1 MNSVLDEVSKD
12 EYIEDLDG
20 SGEINPLGLSVEE
33 FLIAKTMADRFPQ
46 QFNNYIM
53 LDPNPKNV
61 IPMFREFLDYNEISY
76 KESV

>member
-1 MNSVLDEVSKD
+1 MNSILDEVSKD

-33 FLIAKTMADRFPQ
+33 FLIAKAMADRFPQ

-61 IPMFREFLDYNEISY
+61 IPMFKEFLEYNKIKY